1 LRTDYRHLHEG
12 APRRLV
18 GPPEEAVLLLGGLL
32 RRLARGEVFLVGGDV
47 FGEADCPLEPRALVP
62 LGDEKA
68 VLYLSL
74 AVMLFLRDERREVL
88 GSRRR
93 GGSSADALI
102 ASPDL
107 LA

>member
-1 LRTDYRHLHEG
+1 MK
-12 APRRLV
+12 A
-18 GPPEEAVLLLGGLL
+18 
-32 RRLARGEVFLVGGDV
+32 RLAALSALRKRRSSFSAAFCGALRVAKCFLL
-47 FGEADCPLEPRALVP
+47 EAMSLGKRTAHSSRTLVP
-62 LGDEKA
+62 LDDEKA
-68 VLYLSL
+68 VLYFSL